1 MGKTPLTTT
10 HVLMHRELVLYKT
23 PRSEVWQCRYK
34 VDHRWLRSTTKEY
47 DQDKARTK
55 AKELMIEAEIRRRSN
70 LPVVT
75 RRFKDIAKL
84 AVERMQ
90 QERKAG
96 TGKVIY
102 LDYII
107 VIERYLIPFFGN
119 RMVTSIDYT
128 VLDEF
133 DDWRIDH
140 MRKPPT
146 QSTLMTHNAA
156 LNRVFNEAV
165 IRGYLSD
172 ITKPKLEAKGKAGDR
187 RPAFNIEEVKAL
199 LRGFEDWIAKAI
211 NEHSMNTRYLLR
223 DYVYVLIDTGARP
236 GKELFDLKWRQ
247 VTLAKELNSVVMRVS
262 GKTGAREIVGMHR
275 TVLALRA
282 IALRNYSVKDI
293 DALFELTKPSNAEY
307 VFRTPDGI
315 DPSPSFQKMFEKY
328 LVEHDLLIDPQ
339 TEQKRVFYSLRH
351 TYATLALTYD
361 RVPIHTLAQQMGT
374 SVGMIERHYSHL
386 KVTQAIEQLRGEK
399 TRGLLDRQD

>member
-1 MGKTPLTTT
+1 
-10 HVLMHRELVLYKT
+10 
-23 PRSEVWQCRYK
+23 
-34 VDHRWLRSTTKEY
+34 LRSTTKEY
-47 DQDKARTK
+47 DLDKARTK

-70 LPVVT
+70 LPIVT
-75 RRFKDIAKL
+75 RRFRDIAKL

-102 LDYII
+102 VDYMI
-107 VIERYLIPFFGN
+107 VIEKYLIPFFGN
-119 RMVTSIDYT
+119 RMITSIDYT
-128 VLDEF
+128 VLDLF

-172 ITKPKLEAKGKAGDR
+172 ITKPKLEAKGKTGDR

-199 LRGFEDWIAKAI
+199 LRGFDDWIAKAI
-211 NEHSMNTRYLLR
+211 NQHSMNTRYLLR

-275 TVLALRA
+275 TVIALRA

-328 LVEHDLLIDPQ
+328 LVEHELLIDPQ

-399 TRGLLDRQD
+399 TRVLLGS